1 MLSGSQSEEWGSTRD
16 GCGPCA
22 TPSDKVAWR
31 VVIATSTSTT
41 GLKFPLAPIRKSL
54 FPNYIV
60 CENPV
65 LLKKMPPQTRSRLQ
79 ITLPVGSLSPNT
91 MDTSD
96 ESSTS
101 MYRQKETGDWD
112 ERYGAP
118 IRPPVNEDGRNGSC
132 DSRVVPTAA
141 RLQSND
147 PPPTNPSHDQPI
159 SSKRKFVSIS
169 VQTSPV
175 EEVCPPLC
183 RDNGS
188 SSGSSPDPETDEEGH
203 ANKTGLKRASSTT
216 SSQTSKK
223 AKVAKSSTSPTKAP
237 AAKQPRRD
245 TIISLDGASPK
256 PRSIYA
262 PSPTPLQCTYVY
274 PRALGPPRRPM
285 DLRRNKG
292 AKPMPDI
299 PMLSELAPK
308 APTDPSASAPTGG
321 AEPQAEGAPMDIDD
335 SYVITHRCP
344 ITFSRE
350 FEMRRHIRTVHIAE
364 EVRAVVEGRLARS
377 DAKVIP
383 ENWDGKTLISKPTC
397 AGCGTTFSRP
407 DAVRRH
413 QTEVNAKMENGICV
427 ECPGPKV
434 HIRRGPRK
442 DVHLPT
448 PDASPA
454 PPTLA
459 PAPIPAL
466 MMPMSTGIGA
476 GSHVPIAPAPAPAP
490 GPLVIPA
497 AASMPAP
504 STLAPAPAPISG
516 LVPIAPAAPVVAI
529 PSLPSAPLV
538 SGAGAPSDAAPA
550 PVAPAVA
557 PQAPPAARDHAELAE
572 VELESE
578 DECN

>member
-1 MLSGSQSEEWGSTRD
+1 
-16 GCGPCA
+16 
-22 TPSDKVAWR
+22 
-31 VVIATSTSTT
+31 
-41 GLKFPLAPIRKSL
+41 
-54 FPNYIV
+54 
-60 CENPV
+60 
-65 LLKKMPPQTRSRLQ
+65 
-79 ITLPVGSLSPNT
+79 

-118 IRPPVNEDGRNGSC
+118 IRPPMNEDGRNGSC

-274 PRALGPPRRPM
+274 PRALALPPADGSPSQQGCKAQCRTF
-285 DLRRNKG
+285 LCSLK
-292 AKPMPDI
+292 
-299 PMLSELAPK
+299 LAPK
-308 APTDPSASAPTGG
+308 APTDPSPSAPTGG
-321 AEPQAEGAPMDIDD
+321 AEPQAEGAPMDVDD

-383 ENWDGKTLISKPTC
+383 ENWDGKSLISKPTC

-454 PPTLA
+454 PPT
-459 PAPIPAL
+459 
-466 MMPMSTGIGA
+466 SFNF
-476 GSHVPIAPAPAPAP
+476 GS
-490 GPLVIPA
+490 G
-497 AASMPAP
+497 
-504 STLAPAPAPISG
+504 PAPISG

-550 PVAPAVA
+550 PVAPVVA